1 MTDCGC
7 TVQPSRA
14 LSVDLC
20 DMLTLAIER
29 TAVTLN
35 IRPNPA
41 ADEPVASGAFALSEA
56 DRERACVR
64 DALAGDADAFR
75 PLVEAYQVKVYNLAL
90 RMLGN
95 EREAEDAAQDAFLQA
110 YARLATYKPEW
121 RFKTWLMTI
130 ASNLCID
137 RLRRRRLESIA
148 FADVVQREEGN
159 DEIEFTSR
167 DPQPDAVVA
176 RQQRDEVIRAMLL
189 ELPAEDRSMVVM
201 FYFNDMSY
209 EEIAQAMHTTVS
221 AVKARLF
228 RARQKMARSKWVEK
242 L

>member
-1 MTDCGC
+1 
-7 TVQPSRA
+7 
-14 LSVDLC
+14 
-20 DMLTLAIER
+20 MLTPAIAR

-41 ADEPVASGAFALSEA
+41 AEDPAISGASAASEA
-56 DRERACVR
+56 DRERACIR
-64 DALAGDADAFR
+64 DVLAGDVEAFR
-75 PLVEAYQVKVYNLAL
+75 PLVEVYQTQVYNLAL

-110 YARLATYKPEW
+110 YVRLATYKPEW

-137 RLRRRRLESIA
+137 RLRRRRLEPLA
-148 FADVVQREEGN
+148 FTDMAQREAGDE
-159 DEIEFTSR
+159 EIEFTSR
-167 DPQPDAVVA
+167 DPQPDAVVVHK
-176 RQQRDEVIRAMLL
+176 QRDEAIRAMLL
-189 ELPAEDRSMVVM
+189 ELPAEDRGMVVM

-209 EEIAQAMHTTVS
+209 EEIAQATHTTVS
-221 AVKARLF
+221 AVKSRLF
-228 RARQKMARSKWVEK
+228 RARQKMAKSKWIEK

>member
-1 MTDCGC
+1 MIGAGC
-7 TVQPSRA
+7 AAQPTRA
-14 LSVDLC
+14 PLVYRYS
-20 DMLTLAIER
+20 MLTLAIER

-35 IRPNPA
+35 TRPNSTA
-41 ADEPVASGAFALSEA
+41 GEPTVAHASTLSEA
-56 DRERACVR
+56 DRERACIR
-64 DALAGDADAFR
+64 NALAGDADAFR
-75 PLVEAYQVKVYNLAL
+75 PLIEAYQTQVYNLAL

-95 EREAEDAAQDAFLQA
+95 EREAEDAAQDAFLHA
-110 YARLATYKPEW
+110 YTRLATYKPEW

-137 RLRRRRLESIA
+137 RLRRRRLEPIA
-148 FADVVQREEGN
+148 FTDVAQREAGDE
-159 DEIEFTSR
+159 EIEFTSH

-176 RQQRDEVIRAMLL
+176 RKQREEAIRAMLL

-209 EEIAQAMHTTVS
+209 EEIAQATHTTVS
-221 AVKARLF
+221 AVKSRLF
-228 RARQKMARSKWVEK
+228 RARQKMARSRWVEK